1 MRRLLLLFAVVLFT
15 GTAFAQRNCG
25 TMDVLQQMQK
35 EDPFLEER
43 MDQIEEFTRNY
54 IQRNTEAVSGVVT
67 IPVVFHVVYNKRKSS
82 ENISTAQI
90 NSQMTVLNDDF
101 RRLNSDANNTWSQAD
116 DIEIEFCLA
125 SIDPSGNATTGITR
139 KKTSKNSFGTNNSVK
154 YASQGG
160 TDAWPAS
167 SYLNIWICNIGGGIL
182 GYAQFP
188 GGNAATD
195 GVVLDYRYVGT
206 TGTATY
212 PFNLGRT
219 ATHEVGHWLN
229 LRHIWGDGGCS
240 FDDYV
245 SDTPLSDAANYYC
258 ATGHVSCG
266 SVDMVENYMDYS
278 DDACMNLFTTGQK
291 SRMRALFGAGGAR
304 ASLLS
309 SNGCG
314 GTPPA
319 GTCSDGIQNQNETGI
334 DCGGVCPACPT
345 QAQCTDPTGLSSTPN
360 KGGREALLS
369 WNSVSS
375 ASQYNLGL
383 RAAGSSTWVTT
394 TTTGTSVTATNLT
407 KGNTYEWYVQADCG
421 NNVTSNQVTATFVAG
436 QSARLAPIH
445 DLELYPNP
453 TADFVSLRFFAE
465 TAGGLTIGISDVSG
479 RLVNSTHYQVE
490 TGNNV
495 QVIDMKQLTPGI
507 YIISVSLNGET
518 TIMKISKQ

>member
-304 ASLLS
+304 ASLLN

-319 GTCSDGIQNQNETGI
+319 
-334 DCGGVCPACPT
+334 
-345 QAQCTDPTGLSSTPN
+345 
-360 KGGREALLS
+360 
-369 WNSVSS
+369 
-375 ASQYNLGL
+375 
-383 RAAGSSTWVTT
+383 
-394 TTTGTSVTATNLT
+394 
-407 KGNTYEWYVQADCG
+407 
-421 NNVTSNQVTATFVAG
+421 
-436 QSARLAPIH
+436 
-445 DLELYPNP
+445 
-453 TADFVSLRFFAE
+453 
-465 TAGGLTIGISDVSG
+465 TIRI
-479 RLVNSTHYQVE
+479 
-490 TGNNV
+490 
-495 QVIDMKQLTPGI
+495 
-507 YIISVSLNGET
+507 
-518 TIMKISKQ
+518 